1 MCEIQ
6 QVKNFIKAYNFI
18 KNDVYEKTLITSN
31 IGRDMKHL
39 KCMKKYVWMT
49 WKNYYRHFM
58 MSKEKK
64 RKLLKPR
71 WVMLKFEFGN

>member
-6 QVKNFIKAYNFI
+6 QVKNFIKAYNFT

-71 WVMLKFEFGN
+71 